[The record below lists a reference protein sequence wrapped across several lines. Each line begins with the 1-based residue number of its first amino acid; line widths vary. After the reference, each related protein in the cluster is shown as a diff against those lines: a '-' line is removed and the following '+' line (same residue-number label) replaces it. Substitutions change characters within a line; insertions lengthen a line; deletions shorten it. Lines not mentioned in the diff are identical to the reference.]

1 MQRVLRDTHASQ
13 SAATAL
19 EQTVALIRQHF
30 PPSIAHLYA
39 IPRQGRDGVLEWW
52 SELAGQPH
60 LFATLDRDRQAALLE
75 RYNQR
80 QAAVEQ
86 LAQELERRG
95 QASASAALRTL
106 IGPPDLNNLYSIN
119 DEPLVIRWG
128 QVALVASPP
137 PPAPPPVTEPPPAKP
152 TPAPVTKVIAVERRP
167 LRLWPGLLLGLLLAL
182 LYGLYLSWP
191 DLYQRWQA
199 YRQIAQVC
207 TPGDT
212 FEPSEFVVVLDTSG
226 SMDTRIRVK
235 REIDPWYMSLLAK
248 IQIVEE
254 LMPSS
259 VPARVTRMD
268 MAKTSLTSVIENL
281 DNSVAMRL
289 VTFEGCGRP
298 LDHGVFGQRQRAVL
312 IDKVAALKA
321 RGGTALGD
329 SLGAAALTM
338 NGRDRDGVIVMF
350 VDGRDSCGTSV
361 CEVSEQIAQRQP
373 RLRINVVN
381 ISAATGS
388 NCAASNT
395 GGRVYT
401 ANDAAAVAEA
411 LKQAS
416 REVSA
421 GGCS

>member
-75 RYNQR
+75 RYDQR

-95 QASASAALRTL
+95 QASASTALRTL

-128 QVALVASPP
+128 QLPPVASPP
-137 PPAPPPVTEPPPAKP
+137 APVPLPVTEPPPARP
-152 TPAPVTKVIAVERRP
+152 TPAPVAVERRR
-167 LRLWPGLLLGLLLAL
+167 LRLWPWLLLGLLLAL

-191 DLYQRWQA
+191 ALYQRWQD
-199 YRQIAQVC
+199 YRQATQTC
-207 TPGDT
+207 TPGST
-212 FEPSEFVVVLDTSG
+212 FEPSEFAVVLDTSG

-235 REIDPWYMSLLAK
+235 REDDPWYMTLLAK
-248 IQIVEE
+248 IPIVEE
-254 LMPSS
+254 LLPSS
-259 VPARVTRMD
+259 GPKRVTRMD
-268 MAKTSLTSVIENL
+268 VAKTSLTSVIENL
-281 DNSVAMRL
+281 DDGVAMRL

-298 LDHGVFGQRQRAVL
+298 LDHGVFDQRQRAGL
-312 IDKVAALKA
+312 LDKVAALKA

-416 REVSA
+416 LEVSA

>member
-39 IPRQGRDGVLEWW
+39 IPRQGGDGVLEWW

-80 QAAVEQ
+80 QTAVEQ

-95 QASASAALRTL
+95 QANASTALRTL

-128 QVALVASPP
+128 QLPPVASPP
-137 PPAPPPVTEPPPAKP
+137 APAPAPIPEPAPARP
-152 TPAPVTKVIAVERRP
+152 TPAATAVAVERRR
-167 LRLWPGLLLGLLLAL
+167 LRLWPWLLLGLLLTL

-191 DLYQRWQA
+191 ALYQRWQD
-199 YRQIAQVC
+199 YRQTTQAC
-207 TPGDT
+207 TPGST

-235 REIDPWYMSLLAK
+235 REDDPWYMTLLAK
-248 IQIVEE
+248 IPIVEE
-254 LMPSS
+254 LLPSS
-259 VPARVTRMD
+259 GPKRVTRMD
-268 MAKTSLTSVIENL
+268 VAKTSLTSVIDNL
-281 DNSVAMRL
+281 DGGVAMRL

-298 LDHGVFGQRQRAVL
+298 LDHGVFGQRQRAAL
-312 IDKVAALKA
+312 LDKVAALKA

-416 REVSA
+416 QEVSA

>member
-13 SAATAL
+13 SAATTL

-95 QASASAALRTL
+95 QASASTALRTL
-106 IGPPDLNNLYSIN
+106 IGPPDLSNLYSIN

-128 QVALVASPP
+128 QLPPVISPP
-137 PPAPPPVTEPPPAKP
+137 PPVPLPVPEPPPARP
-152 TPAPVTKVIAVERRP
+152 TPVPVAVERRR
-167 LRLWPGLLLGLLLAL
+167 LRLWPWLLLALLLAL

-191 DLYQRWQA
+191 ALYQRWQD
-199 YRQIAQVC
+199 YRQTTQAC
-207 TPGDT
+207 TPGST
-212 FEPSEFVVVLDTSG
+212 FEPSEFAVVLDTSG

-235 REIDPWYMSLLAK
+235 REDDPWYMTLLAK
-248 IQIVEE
+248 IPIVEE
-254 LMPSS
+254 LLPSS
-259 VPARVTRMD
+259 GPKRVTRMD
-268 MAKTSLTSVIENL
+268 VAKTSLTSVIENL
-281 DNSVAMRL
+281 DDGVAMRL

-298 LDHGVFGQRQRAVL
+298 LDHGVFGQRQRAAL
-312 IDKVAALKA
+312 LDKVAALKA

-329 SLGAAALTM
+329 SLGATALTM

-416 REVSA
+416 QEVSA

>member
-75 RYNQR
+75 RYDQR

-95 QASASAALRTL
+95 QASASTALRTL

-128 QVALVASPP
+128 QLPPVASPP
-137 PPAPPPVTEPPPAKP
+137 PPVPLPIPEPPLARP
-152 TPAPVTKVIAVERRP
+152 TPAPVATVVAVERRR
-167 LRLWPGLLLGLLLAL
+167 LRLWPWLLLGLLLAL

-191 DLYQRWQA
+191 ALYQRWQD
-199 YRQIAQVC
+199 YRQATQTC
-207 TPGDT
+207 TPGST
-212 FEPSEFVVVLDTSG
+212 FEPSEFAVVLDTSG

-235 REIDPWYMSLLAK
+235 REDDPWYMTLLAK
-248 IQIVEE
+248 IPIVEE
-254 LMPSS
+254 LLPSS
-259 VPARVTRMD
+259 GPKRVTRMD
-268 MAKTSLTSVIENL
+268 VAKTSLTSVIENL
-281 DNSVAMRL
+281 DDGVAMRL

-298 LDHGVFGQRQRAVL
+298 LDHGVFDQRQRAGL
-312 IDKVAALKA
+312 LDKVAALKA

-416 REVSA
+416 QEVSA

>member
-75 RYNQR
+75 RYDQR

-95 QASASAALRTL
+95 QASASTALRTL

-128 QVALVASPP
+128 QLPPVASPP
-137 PPAPPPVTEPPPAKP
+137 APVPLPVTEPPPARP
-152 TPAPVTKVIAVERRP
+152 TPAPVAVERRR
-167 LRLWPGLLLGLLLAL
+167 LRLWPWLLLGLLLAL

-191 DLYQRWQA
+191 ALYQRWQD
-199 YRQIAQVC
+199 YRQATQTC
-207 TPGDT
+207 TPGST
-212 FEPSEFVVVLDTSG
+212 FEPSEFAVVLDTSG

-235 REIDPWYMSLLAK
+235 REDDPWYMTLLAK
-248 IQIVEE
+248 IPIVEE
-254 LMPSS
+254 LLPSS
-259 VPARVTRMD
+259 GPKRVTRMD
-268 MAKTSLTSVIENL
+268 VAKTSLTSVIENL
-281 DNSVAMRL
+281 DDGVAMRL

-298 LDHGVFGQRQRAVL
+298 LDHGVFDQRQRAGL
-312 IDKVAALKA
+312 LDKVAALKA

-416 REVSA
+416 QEVSA

>member
-75 RYNQR
+75 RYDQR

-95 QASASAALRTL
+95 QASASTALRTL

-128 QVALVASPP
+128 QLPPVASPP
-137 PPAPPPVTEPPPAKP
+137 PPVPLPIPEPPLARP
-152 TPAPVTKVIAVERRP
+152 TPAPVATVVAVERRR
-167 LRLWPGLLLGLLLAL
+167 LRLWPWLLLGLLLAL

-191 DLYQRWQA
+191 ALYQRWQD
-199 YRQIAQVC
+199 YRQATQTC
-207 TPGDT
+207 TPGST
-212 FEPSEFVVVLDTSG
+212 FEPSEFAVVLDTSG

-235 REIDPWYMSLLAK
+235 REDDPWYMTLLAK
-248 IQIVEE
+248 IPIVEE
-254 LMPSS
+254 LLPSS
-259 VPARVTRMD
+259 GPKRVTRMD
-268 MAKTSLTSVIENL
+268 VAKTSLTSVIENL
-281 DNSVAMRL
+281 DDGVAMRL

-298 LDHGVFGQRQRAVL
+298 LDHGVFDQRQRAGL
-312 IDKVAALKA
+312 LDKVAALKA

-416 REVSA
+416 LEVSA

>member
-13 SAATAL
+13 SAATAP

-152 TPAPVTKVIAVERRP
+152 TPAPVTK
-167 LRLWPGLLLGLLLAL
+167 
-182 LYGLYLSWP
+182 
-191 DLYQRWQA
+191 
-199 YRQIAQVC
+199 
-207 TPGDT
+207 
-212 FEPSEFVVVLDTSG
+212 
-226 SMDTRIRVK
+226 
-235 REIDPWYMSLLAK
+235 
-248 IQIVEE
+248 
-254 LMPSS
+254 
-259 VPARVTRMD
+259 
-268 MAKTSLTSVIENL
+268 
-281 DNSVAMRL
+281 
-289 VTFEGCGRP
+289 
-298 LDHGVFGQRQRAVL
+298 
-312 IDKVAALKA
+312 
-321 RGGTALGD
+321 
-329 SLGAAALTM
+329 
-338 NGRDRDGVIVMF
+338 
-350 VDGRDSCGTSV
+350 
-361 CEVSEQIAQRQP
+361 
-373 RLRINVVN
+373 
-381 ISAATGS
+381 
-388 NCAASNT
+388 
-395 GGRVYT
+395 
-401 ANDAAAVAEA
+401 
-411 LKQAS
+411 
-416 REVSA
+416 
-421 GGCS
+421 

>member
-75 RYNQR
+75 RYDQR

-86 LAQELERRG
+86 LAQALERRG

-128 QVALVASPP
+128 QLPPVASPP
-137 PPAPPPVTEPPPAKP
+137 PPVPLPVTEPPPAKP
-152 TPAPVTKVIAVERRP
+152 TPAPVAVERRR
-167 LRLWPGLLLGLLLAL
+167 LRLWPWLLLGLLLAL

-191 DLYQRWQA
+191 ALYQRWQD
-199 YRQIAQVC
+199 YRQTTQTC
-207 TPGDT
+207 TPGST
-212 FEPSEFVVVLDTSG
+212 FEPSEFAVVLDTSG

-235 REIDPWYMSLLAK
+235 REDDPWYMTLLAK
-248 IQIVEE
+248 IPIVEE
-254 LMPSS
+254 LLPSS
-259 VPARVTRMD
+259 GPKRVTRMD
-268 MAKTSLTSVIENL
+268 VAKTSLTSVIENL
-281 DNSVAMRL
+281 DDGVAMRL

-298 LDHGVFGQRQRAVL
+298 LDHGVFDQRQRAGL
-312 IDKVAALKA
+312 LDKVVALKA

-329 SLGAAALTM
+329 SLDAAALTM

-416 REVSA
+416 QEVSA
-421 GGCS
+421 RGCS

>member
-75 RYNQR
+75 RYDQR

-95 QASASAALRTL
+95 QASASTALRTL

-128 QVALVASPP
+128 QLPPVASPP
-137 PPAPPPVTEPPPAKP
+137 PPVPLPIPEPPLARP
-152 TPAPVTKVIAVERRP
+152 TPAPVATAVAVERRR
-167 LRLWPGLLLGLLLAL
+167 LRLWPWLLLGLLLAL

-191 DLYQRWQA
+191 ALYQRWQD
-199 YRQIAQVC
+199 YRQATQTC
-207 TPGDT
+207 TPGST
-212 FEPSEFVVVLDTSG
+212 FEPSEFAVVLDTSG

-235 REIDPWYMSLLAK
+235 REDDPWYMTLLAK
-248 IQIVEE
+248 IPIVEE
-254 LMPSS
+254 LLPSS
-259 VPARVTRMD
+259 GPKRVTRMD
-268 MAKTSLTSVIENL
+268 VAKTSLTSVIENL
-281 DNSVAMRL
+281 DDGVAMRL

-298 LDHGVFGQRQRAVL
+298 LDHGVFDQRQRAGL
-312 IDKVAALKA
+312 LDKVAALKA

-416 REVSA
+416 QEVSA